1 MPRNPDDDLDPL
13 DDRQAEIEA
22 RFREL
27 ERDAEI
33 ERLRAQQG
41 AGSGRSGPPPDGGKP
56 AGGAPDP
63 LASMKAALE
72 RDEAP
77 SPDAAPGE
85 RYLLVLCPHCQA
97 KNRMSLT
104 RVRTQNP
111 ICGGCKA
118 PLAFTR

>member
-13 DDRQAEIEA
+13 DDRQAELEA

-41 AGSGRSGPPPDGGKP
+41 AGPSRSAPPPDAQKP
-56 AGGAPDP
+56 TAGGAADP

-72 RDEAP
+72 RDGAP
-77 SPDAAPGE
+77 SAEAAGE
-85 RYLLVLCPHCQA
+85 LYLLVLCPHCQA